1 MRKERIVSDTV
12 YDLVIIGSGPG
23 GYVAAVRA
31 GQLGMK
37 TAIIE
42 HNALGGVCLNVG
54 CIPTKALLH
63 SADLLDEVRES
74 KRFGINVG
82 EVSFELAGAMKHKD
96 SVIKASTDGVAFL
109 MKKNKVTVI
118 EGRGTLVGRGQVRV
132 ALNAG
137 GEQMVSAKAIIVSTG
152 ARPRPLPG
160 AEFDGQR
167 ILSSTDMLSLK
178 EVPGSMLSV
187 GSGAIGLEFAS
198 MFRAYGSEATVVEAL
213 PRIAPNE
220 DEEVSAEL
228 VKAFQR
234 RGIKTLAGAKVE
246 GIDAG
251 GDKVVVSILGSDGKP
266 QQIAVDKVLV
276 AIGIMPNTKDI
287 GLAEAGVEVEQ
298 RGFIKVNGFMQ
309 TNVDG
314 VYAIGDCAVTSPW
327 LAHKASAEG
336 ILAVEHLAGQHV
348 VPIEYTKVP
357 ACTYCNP
364 QIASVGLNTARAKE
378 RGYDIKVGKF
388 PFSASGKAR
397 VLGQSRF
404 GFIKIIADKQYDE
417 VLGVHMIGPQVT
429 EMISEGG
436 LALTHEATGESML
449 HTIHA
454 HPTLYESIGEA
465 VHALEHGSA
474 IHL

>member
-1 MRKERIVSDTV
+1 
-12 YDLVIIGSGPG
+12 
-23 GYVAAVRA
+23 
-31 GQLGMK
+31 
-37 TAIIE
+37 
-42 HNALGGVCLNVG
+42 
-54 CIPTKALLH
+54 
-63 SADLLDEVRES
+63 
-74 KRFGINVG
+74 
-82 EVSFELAGAMKHKD
+82 
-96 SVIKASTDGVAFL
+96 VIKASTDGVAYL
-109 MKKNKVTVI
+109 MKKNKITVI
-118 EGRGTLVGRGQVRV
+118 EGRGALAGRGQVRV

-137 GEQMVSAKAIIVSTG
+137 GEQMVTAKHILVATG

-167 ILSSTDMLSLK
+167 ILSSTDMLNLK
-178 EVPGSMLSV
+178 EVPGSILTV
-187 GSGAIGLEFAS
+187 GSGAIGVEFAS
-198 MFRAYGSEATVVEAL
+198 MFRAFGSETTVVEAL
-213 PRIAPNE
+213 PRIVPNE

-234 RGIKTLAGAKVE
+234 RGIKTLAAAKVE

-251 GDKVVVSILGSDGKP
+251 GERVVVSLIGSDGKP

-287 GLAEAGVEVEQ
+287 GLDTAGVELEQ
-298 RGFIKVNGFMQ
+298 RGFIKVNGYMQ

-314 VYAIGDCAVTSPW
+314 VYAIGDCTQAAPW

-336 ILAVEHLAGQHV
+336 ILAVEHMAGQHV
-348 VPIEYTKVP
+348 APIEYGKIA

-364 QIASVGLNTARAKE
+364 EIASVGLSEARAKE
-378 RGYDIKVGKF
+378 RGYDVKVGKF
-388 PFSASGKAR
+388 PFSANGKAR
-397 VLGQSRF
+397 VLGQNRF
-404 GFIKIIADKQYDE
+404 GFIKIVADKQYDE
-417 VLGVHMIGPQVT
+417 ILGVHMIGPRVT

-454 HPTLYESIGEA
+454 HPTLYEAIGEA

-474 IHL
+474 IHI